1 MAVELATIA
10 RPYARGLWMALADRK
25 DQQLAG
31 LVEESLRSL
40 AQAVSDPEVREMVR
54 DPKVTADQVVAAV
67 QASLGE
73 GVPSELIGLVR
84 AVVENHRI
92 DCLPEIAEQFHA
104 LRNEE
109 QKTADACIETAFPM
123 DEAAVNDLL
132 QKLACKFPGL
142 TLHPIVTVNKD
153 LLGGVRVRVGDKVL
167 DGSVLARLEQ
177 MQTALT
183 E

>member
-10 RPYARGLWMALADRK
+10 RPYARGLWLALADSK
-25 DQQLAG
+25 DQKLAT

-40 AQAVSDPEVREMVR
+40 AKAVSDPEVREMVR
-54 DPKVTADQVVAAV
+54 DPRVTSDQVVAAV

-73 GVPSELIGLVR
+73 GIPSELLGLLRV
-84 AVVENHRI
+84 VVENHRI

-104 LRNEE
+104 LRNEQ
-109 QKTADACIETAFPM
+109 QKTADACIESAFPM
-123 DEAAVNDLL
+123 SDDAVNDLL
-132 QKLACKFPGL
+132 AKLKEKFPGL
-142 TLHPIVTVNKD
+142 TLHPVVTVNKD

-183 E
+183 A